1 MNMNALDEKHLLQQ
15 VAEGSEKAFAVLVER
30 KWNNIYWQALTYV
43 KSTHEAQDIVQEV
56 FVKVWQARNKLLQ
69 IERFDSWLFIIAR
82 NHIIS
87 ALRKKMDSPL
97 SADEFD
103 IEETNYRPDTAL
115 SHKNLATLIA
125 RAIELLPPQQK
136 KAYQL
141 SRDKG
146 LSHEKIA
153 ELMQI
158 SKEAAKK
165 HICRALNFL
174 RAYLRAHSDITTLL
188 LSLCLVCWQ
197 FFVKK
202 F

>member
-1 MNMNALDEKHLLQQ
+1 MNMDALDEKLLLQQ
-15 VAEGSEKAFAVLVER
+15 IAEGSEKAFAVLVER

-43 KSTHEAQDIVQEV
+43 KSTHAAQDIVQEV
-56 FVKVWQARNKLLQ
+56 FVKIWQTRKKLPQ
-69 IERFDSWLFIIAR
+69 IDRFDSYLFIVAR

-87 ALRKKMDSPL
+87 ELRKRTDFPL

-103 IEETNYRPDTAL
+103 LEENNYRPDTAL
-115 SHKNLATLIA
+115 MQKNLATLIA

-136 KAYQL
+136 KAWEL

-146 LSHEKIA
+146 LSHEQIA
-153 ELMQI
+153 ELMQV
-158 SKEAAKK
+158 SKEAVKK

-174 RAYLRAHSDITTLL
+174 RSYISAHSDITTLL
-188 LSLCLVCWQ
+188 LIGCLIYWQ
-197 FFVKK
+197 IFVKK

>member
-1 MNMNALDEKHLLQQ
+1 MNMDALDEKLLLQQ
-15 VAEGSEKAFAVLVER
+15 IAEGSEKAFAVLVER

-43 KSTHEAQDIVQEV
+43 KSTHAAQDIVQEV
-56 FVKVWQARNKLLQ
+56 FLKIWQTRNKLPEV
-69 IERFDSWLFIIAR
+69 ERFDAWLFIIAR

-87 ALRKKMDSPL
+87 ALRKKTDSPL

-103 IEETNYRPDTAL
+103 VEETNYRPDTAL
-115 SHKNLATLIA
+115 MQKNLATLVA

-141 SRDKG
+141 SRDNG
-146 LSHEKIA
+146 LSHEQIA

-158 SKEAAKK
+158 SKEAVKK

-174 RAYLRAHSDITTLL
+174 RAYISAHADITTLL
-188 LSLCLVCWQ
+188 LTGCLIYWQ
-197 FFVKK
+197 LFVKK